1 MIDLL
6 CFHLFAFIG
15 YLRYLLCH
23 LYRCFVLRHSDDSYL
38 FSDTNSTL
46 RFPKILPKHPPC
58 SIKKGHVH
66 HEWC

>member
-23 LYRCFVLRHSDDSYL
+23 LYRCFVLRHPVPPMTRICSA
-38 FSDTNSTL
+38 T
-46 RFPKILPKHPPC
+46 PILLYVFQKFCPN
-58 SIKKGHVH
+58 ILHVV
-66 HEWC
+66 